1 VIFVFGLFSIGHL
14 LRVPGEPNETQN
26 YVRFEI
32 NLICENSAEQT
43 SRDTLLARAGSVG
56 HSLLG
61 HPLHEVH
68 VGQVYL
74 RINRNLS
81 KSEMNSCVAEGRI
94 TYKQFYIRREIVG
107 RLMSAQ

>member
-1 VIFVFGLFSIGHL
+1 M
-14 LRVPGEPNETQN
+14 
-26 YVRFEI
+26 

-43 SRDTLLARAGSVG
+43 SSDTLLARASSVG
-56 HSLLG
+56 HSLHG

-74 RINRNLS
+74 VVIDQPKSFKR
-81 KSEMNSCVAEGRI
+81 SEMKPVEEGII
-94 TYKQFYIRREIVG
+94 TYKQFYIRRKIVG